1 MTPTP
6 LPARCHPCPLRV
18 MLTPCPARCHSHTF
32 SWVPPISL
40 LLGMLTLPSHLFGY
54 HPCLYS
60 WVAPTLS
67 PNPPG
72 ISHVP
77 SLRWHQPP
85 PSSPPVPNPSQVAP
99 TSLLLETQP
108 HATHVPSPGWYQ
120 PPPSSSPHPHSWL
133 GATCSLLGTPT
144 LSPHPAMCHLCPF
157 SWMAAATSLLF
168 TPSTLLCAIHDT
180 SPG

>member
-18 MLTPCPARCHSHTF
+18 MPTPCPARCHSHTF

-85 PSSPPVPNPSQVAP
+85 PSSPPRPQSQPSGTHIPSPGDPATCDSCSFSWVVPT
-99 TSLLLETQP
+99 TSLLLTPSPLLAGCHLLPSEDTNP
-108 HATHVPSPGWYQ
+108 VPTPSHVPPV
-120 PPPSSSPHPHSWL
+120 
-133 GATCSLLGTPT
+133 SLLLDGTSHLPP
-144 LSPHPAMCHLCPF
+144 LHPIHAPVCHP
-157 SWMAAATSLLF
+157 
-168 TPSTLLCAIHDT
+168 
-180 SPG
+180 